1 MKFRSFIL
9 AAVFLS
15 FAVVVNVRAQLDIS
29 GTITGRVVTAHDKGI
44 RRACVRVIN
53 LTTLETQTRL
63 TNDFGYFRFNNLP
76 ILNIYF
82 VAVNSKSYWF
92 SFPSQVVEFAEL
104 ERNLTFIS
112 DN

>member
-15 FAVVVNVRAQLDIS
+15 FAVAVNVQAQLDIS
-29 GTITGRVVTAHDKGI
+29 GTITGRVVSANGNGI

-53 LTTLETQTRL
+53 LTTLDTQTRL

-76 ILNIYF
+76 ILTLYF
-82 VAVNSKSYWF
+82 VAVNSKSYHF
-92 SFPSQVVEFAEL
+92 SFPSQLVEFAEL
-104 ERNLTFIS
+104 ERNLTFVS
-112 DN
+112 D